1 MQVCCALRMIVVL
14 VKGESWKEAYSR
26 AEQCISK
33 VKQWLDSS
41 LLTLNKDKSH
51 FIAFSMAA
59 ATQPAKDHIK
69 LHKNTCNLIG
79 DCTCEIKIYKT
90 DMIKYLGVYINILG
104 GINMSN
110 MLRLN

>member
-1 MQVCCALRMIVVL
+1 MQVCCALRMIQL
-14 VKGESWKEAYSR
+14 FWSRVKVGKKPIAG
-26 AEQCISK
+26 QSK
-33 VKQWLDSS
+33 VRQWLDSS

-51 FIAFSMAA
+51 FIAFSMTA

-79 DCTCEIKIYKT
+79 DCTCEIQIYKT
-90 DMIKYLGVYINILG
+90 DMVKYLGVYIDKYLKWD
-104 GINMSN
+104 